1 MVAEPEG
8 GLLNRM
14 KERRVF
20 LFEQIVIFS
29 EPLDKK
35 RGFSMPGYLYKY
47 SIKVQASSSVCFLV
61 SNFVM
66 IDLSIRLFRKTK
78 NIMFVFGIRWA
89 VWGWR
94 IVWTETPVNL
104 HWPPERLMAAK
115 RPLFCI
121 QAILEYDKSGCCRS
135 AKSWRVNAI
144 SSTVQQPAILM
155 SIKGF

>member
-1 MVAEPEG
+1 
-8 GLLNRM
+8 M

-78 NIMFVFGIRWA
+78 NIMFVCVQVSCLGLEDSVDGDPCKFALTSRTSNGSKEAFILHSSHPGVRQ
-89 VWGWR
+89 VWMLQ
-94 IVWTETPVNL
+94 IS
-104 HWPPERLMAAK
+104 
-115 RPLFCI
+115 
-121 QAILEYDKSGCCRS
+121 QILESQRNFLNGTATSNTYEHKRLLDFRS
-135 AKSWRVNAI
+135 SHK
-144 SSTVQQPAILM
+144 
-155 SIKGF
+155 